1 MPESPVLTILLSRDV
16 RAAMDFY
23 HVATG
28 WSFEACPDSCPS
40 CWVAKNAAG
49 EFVAIFVDAS
59 GSDFPDAPELWLPYL
74 SFCDLDHSIVEAEKL
89 GATVL
94 HAPAEIAGLGR
105 VALLRQPGGSIVGWR
120 SRENALAER
129 IP

>member
-1 MPESPVLTILLSRDV
+1 MLTRSVWTILLSRDV

-28 WSFEACPDSCPS
+28 WNFELFPGPPYPS
-40 CWVAKNAAG
+40 WLARDAGGHVVAA
-49 EFVAIFVDAS
+49 FVDTS
-59 GSDFPDAPELWLPYL
+59 SSDFPDATELWLPYF
-74 SFCDLDHSIVEAEKL
+74 SFDDLDLCIDQAEKL

-94 HAPAEIAGLGR
+94 RAPFEIAGFGR

-120 SRENALAER
+120 GPGPVS
-129 IP
+129 